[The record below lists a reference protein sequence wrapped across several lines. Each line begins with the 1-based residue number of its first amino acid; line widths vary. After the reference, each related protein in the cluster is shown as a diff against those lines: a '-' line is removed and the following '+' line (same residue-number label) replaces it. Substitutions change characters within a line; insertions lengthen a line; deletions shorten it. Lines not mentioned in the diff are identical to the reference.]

1 MTTKTELIL
10 VRHGETVWNATG
22 RIQGQGDSP
31 LTERGIA
38 QAQAVAR
45 RLQHE
50 SFTTL
55 YASHLNRV
63 IETARYIA
71 AITGHA
77 ITIDERLQERAYGIF
92 EGLTYEEAQS
102 QHREIFATYQIHRY
116 AADYTLPGA
125 ESLRGLAERGQAV
138 LQELVQKHL
147 GERLVLVS
155 HGAFLGAVLRDFLGV
170 PIGGKHGFRLANGSI
185 SEVVFA
191 DGDWRVTTLGE
202 IYHLRG
208 IDK

>member
-102 QHREIFATYQIHRY
+102 QHGEIFATYQIHRY

-125 ESLRGLAERGQAV
+125 ESLRGLAARGQAV
-138 LQELVQKHL
+138 LQELVQKHP
-147 GERLVLVS
+147 GERLVIVS
-155 HGAFLGAVLRDFLGV
+155 HGAFLGALLRDFLGV